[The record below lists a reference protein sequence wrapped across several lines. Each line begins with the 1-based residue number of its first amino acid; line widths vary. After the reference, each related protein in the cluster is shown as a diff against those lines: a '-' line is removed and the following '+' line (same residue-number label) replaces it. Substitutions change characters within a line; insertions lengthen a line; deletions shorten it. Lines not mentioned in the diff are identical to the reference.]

1 MNNINQLNNMVQS
14 ANLCPQVNSGVWGFS
29 GNNGFF
35 IIGDIRQLEGAIAQ
49 TNLATIS
56 GKWYPN
62 QCEAYQAI
70 SQEYLRKYFSIFMSE
85 KPYIPS
91 LNEFLQNGSAYIAIR
106 SFVKP
111 ILMPNY
117 CKCYKLFSNN
127 RCILTEQI
135 SNIVSLIVQYNL
147 LDVTIVEYGSFDK
160 AKKDM
165 MVDIACKQY
174 THDKN
179 AMFIPADLTMN
190 KSYEL

>member
-1 MNNINQLNNMVQS
+1 
-14 ANLCPQVNSGVWGFS
+14 
-29 GNNGFF
+29 
-35 IIGDIRQLEGAIAQ
+35 
-49 TNLATIS
+49 
-56 GKWYPN
+56 
-62 QCEAYQAI
+62 
-70 SQEYLRKYFSIFMSE
+70 MSE

-147 LDVTIVEYGSFDK
+147 LDVTIVEYGSFNTYTLEILTSRH
-160 AKKDM
+160 
-165 MVDIACKQY
+165 VVQY
-174 THDKN
+174 IQERCSYGCLHAISKMSVFQVIGNIHDN
-179 AMFIPADLTMN
+179 PELLGGN
-190 KSYEL
+190 K